1 MADDPNRDILP
12 VKEGSCIE
20 TFRSLIDPRERRLVS
35 KLDRCQLEDKYL
47 RLFEEASKLKK
58 LSNYQEDK
66 IKRLA
71 TKLMRVAA
79 NPRACVSLDCN
90 DKNKITA
97 LEVENSKLKNK
108 LSVLRNQLLSHTMS
122 GVSPTRSRR
131 PHTRPSSGLITCRS
145 ENSRIRAPSCQCIV
159 QTHQIRNDDNDV
171 QNYLVKI
178 EELETQK
185 KEMSSHIKELEKEL
199 ESYMVNN
206 QREKVVENIEYIKV
220 WRQMKQ
226 LSDKLIAAQNTNES
240 LNLQINDL
248 KKILEET
255 TKNNQEITVCLMAEK
270 KRIAGIDGQIIKA
283 KDSQLTL
290 REKDEQIRDLM
301 NEMKILQQH
310 NNELI
315 ALSSKYGQVELENV
329 ELKKKFTQQFTDQQS
344 FKVAFSTEQAN
355 IAALQTANE
364 QLLMKLQYLQKN
376 MDTLTV
382 QLAIIQNDNKKHES
396 STKTES
402 SNDSAKAK
410 NTPKDMK
417 SAIERCKKCCETFDK
432 ILYLEKGV
440 NTIRQDSKLL
450 SKCVQTD
457 CVPCSISINT
467 KEAGTSMMTS
477 SDQPSS
483 TQEHMVIKHQE
494 VDQMIQEKNPLSR
507 EKMLKL
513 LDQAQIST
521 PLKAGR
527 IGQSDIPSVVDCE
540 AMQDFSQ
547 RHRDADVAD
556 HVQTRDLKNLL
567 ATLVDVLRKEYSS
580 SKNFLIPVQEQT
592 SLYRNPLL
600 YNEKR
605 LIKDVQ
611 TDINNNDET
620 NRQVDIGIQLSK
632 HLIFKNSQYED
643 SHDLSSENMK
653 NCNMKKFCFINQ
665 DKSQNRNYSEG
676 RNFKT
681 NVTRTQ
687 NQVTRSTET
696 GECNCTNL
704 KKCHAESDCGY
715 FCCTNYSKQSYG
727 KYRDNVRNQDL
738 KGSSSLPIKRSDNK
752 CAKKI
757 ADTAYTER
765 YINDAM
771 NSFESW
777 KMNVSTQKN
786 EAFATEHLDRCK
798 ELLDEC
804 WLKNTK
810 KIRVRKR
817 CDDER
822 YDDRN
827 DLFIINPLKVNNM
840 LGHLRGM
847 GAMKSPRICNMLCRT
862 EDQIKPLEE
871 NEEELHCNPKC
882 PTECVDLPP
891 YPTSSTPLLITNG
904 QGLVEIHVLSLQL
917 ATSAAAVLFQEEN
930 LSNVS
935 LFISWNIWGQETVCT
950 PTLKYPKLNFNSSFV
965 YHIPDL
971 FTFFN
976 CALSEYVIFQANVVE
991 QNTTTYAVAKAKLS
1005 IKDILDY
1012 PQNKLHYIAPMNS
1025 VISCTLGMNFGQLSL
1040 WVRLSCDVEQ
1050 VDAFKRQCGL
1060 LPPMQQIQK
1069 TIFQEDLPTLKETNE
1084 EYRKIF
1090 NDTAQVMSDINEKK
1104 KCKEEIENPII
1115 NSTNVKSAT
1124 YIKNGSFNNEMTLL
1138 SKQSKEIARWATK
1151 EEENNNVI
1159 QADKVNIDDF
1169 NSFISH
1175 VRFIFAKYVLVKNQ
1189 RRINFF
1195 LKLCIRFNFAES
1207 RNVAD
1212 DEHDKKDILK
1222 KYPLEKDTIVIE
1234 INKIILF
1241 ENSSV
1246 MLDDEVHLLYV
1257 EYSFL
1262 GYRGADMETESVMK
1276 PKTAKEPLIYNFKK
1290 IFPIDE
1296 EYHPIER
1303 NTLRAMLNES
1313 INPNIKFILVS
1324 EPLPEETDIK
1334 DCVEIGYAYFN
1345 IREYALGDNDQSI
1358 TLPIIDEKQT
1368 EKIGSLTVNSIV
1380 LYCKQILIS
1389 RIFLL

>member
-20 TFRSLIDPRERRLVS
+20 TYRSLIDPRERRLVS

-185 KEMSSHIKELEKEL
+185 KEMSSHITELEKEL

-270 KRIAGIDGQIIKA
+270 KRIAGIDGQMIKA

-450 SKCVQTD
+450 NKCVQTD

-483 TQEHMVIKHQE
+483 TQEHMIMKHQE

-600 YNEKR
+600 YNEKQ

-632 HLIFKNSQYED
+632 HLIFKNPQYED
-643 SHDLSSENMK
+643 SHDLSSENMQ
-653 NCNMKKFCFINQ
+653 NCNMKKLCFINQ
-665 DKSQNRNYSEG
+665 DKSQNRNYSEE

-687 NQVTRSTET
+687 NQMTRSTET

-715 FCCTNYSKQSYG
+715 FCCTNYSKQSYE
-727 KYRDNVRNQDL
+727 KHRDNVRNQDL

-752 CAKKI
+752 CAKII
-757 ADTAYTER
+757 ADTAYTKR

-810 KIRVRKR
+810 KIRV
-817 CDDER
+817 
-822 YDDRN
+822 
-827 DLFIINPLKVNNM
+827 NNM

-847 GAMKSPRICNMLCRT
+847 GAMKSPRICNMPCRT

-871 NEEELHCNPKC
+871 NEEELRCNPKC

-1069 TIFQEDLPTLKETNE
+1069 AIFQEDLSTLKETNK
-1084 EYRKIF
+1084 EYRTIF
-1090 NDTAQVMSDINEKK
+1090 NDTARRFPQIRNTIDIHAEAMSNINEKK
-1104 KCKEEIENPII
+1104 KCKKEIENPTI
-1115 NSTNVKSAT
+1115 NSTNVKPTT
-1124 YIKNGSFNNEMTLL
+1124 YIKNGSFNSEMMLL
-1138 SKQSKEIARWATK
+1138 SKQSKEIARWATM
-1151 EEENNNVI
+1151 EEESNNVT

-1175 VRFIFAKYVLVKNQ
+1175 
-1189 RRINFF
+1189 
-1195 LKLCIRFNFAES
+1195 
-1207 RNVAD
+1207 
-1212 DEHDKKDILK
+1212 
-1222 KYPLEKDTIVIE
+1222 PLEKDTIVIQ

-1246 MLDDEVHLLYV
+1246 MLDTEVHLLYL

-1276 PKTAKEPLIYNFKK
+1276 PKTAEEPLIYNFKK

-1296 EYHPIER
+1296 EHHSIER

-1334 DCVEIGYAYFN
+1334 DCMEIGYAYFN

-1358 TLPIIDEKQT
+1358 TLPIIDQT
-1368 EKIGSLTVNSIV
+1368 QNEKIGSLTVNSIV

>member
-20 TFRSLIDPRERRLVS
+20 TYRSLIDPRERRLVS

-185 KEMSSHIKELEKEL
+185 KEMSSHITELKKEL

-270 KRIAGIDGQIIKA
+270 KRIAGIDGQMIKA

-364 QLLMKLQYLQKN
+364 QLLTKLQYLQKN

-382 QLAIIQNDNKKHES
+382 QLAIIQDDNKKHES

-410 NTPKDMK
+410 NTSKDMK

-483 TQEHMVIKHQE
+483 TQEHMIIKHQE

-653 NCNMKKFCFINQ
+653 NCNMKKRCFINQ
-665 DKSQNRNYSEG
+665 DKSQNCNYSEE

-752 CAKKI
+752 CAKEI

-765 YINDAM
+765 YINDAI

-786 EAFATEHLDRCK
+786 EAFVTEHLDRCK

-804 WLKNTK
+804 CLKNTK
-810 KIRVRKR
+810 KVR
-817 CDDER
+817 
-822 YDDRN
+822 
-827 DLFIINPLKVNNM
+827 VNNM
-840 LGHLRGM
+840 GHLRGM
-847 GAMKSPRICNMLCRT
+847 GAMKSPRICNMPCRT

-871 NEEELHCNPKC
+871 NEKELRCNPKC

-935 LFISWNIWGQETVCT
+935 LFVSWNIWGQETVCT

-1012 PQNKLHYIAPMNS
+1012 PQNKLHYIAPMSS

-1060 LPPMQQIQK
+1060 LPSLQQIQK
-1069 TIFQEDLPTLKETNE
+1069 AIFQEDLSTLKETNE
-1084 EYRKIF
+1084 EYQKIF

-1104 KCKEEIENPII
+1104 KCKEEIENPTI
-1115 NSTNVKSAT
+1115 NSSNVKSAT
-1124 YIKNGSFNNEMTLL
+1124 YVKNGSFNSEMILL
-1138 SKQSKEIARWATK
+1138 SKQSKKIARWATK
-1151 EEENNNVI
+1151 EEENNNVT
-1159 QADKVNIDDF
+1159 QTDKVNIDDF

-1175 VRFIFAKYVLVKNQ
+1175 
-1189 RRINFF
+1189 
-1195 LKLCIRFNFAES
+1195 
-1207 RNVAD
+1207 
-1212 DEHDKKDILK
+1212 
-1222 KYPLEKDTIVIE
+1222 PLEKDTIVIQ

-1246 MLDDEVHLLYV
+1246 MLDNEVHLLYL

-1262 GYRGADMETESVMK
+1262 GYRGADMETESIMK

-1296 EYHPIER
+1296 EYHSIER

-1334 DCVEIGYAYFN
+1334 DCVEIGYANFN
-1345 IREYALGDNDQSI
+1345 IREYALGDNDQSV
-1358 TLPIIDEKQT
+1358 TLPIIDQTQT
-1368 EKIGSLTVNSIV
+1368 EKIGSLTINVQGHNVMRECLDSNIQ
-1380 LYCKQILIS
+1380 K
-1389 RIFLL
+1389 